1 MNDRPQMPSEHL
13 RGLID
18 GFWAVPVISVAAQLE
33 IPERLA
39 AGPKDSQA
47 LARETGADAPSLH
60 RLLRALE
67 TLGLCTAVEG
77 GTYALTDAGHLLRAD
92 SPESLR
98 GRALHTG
105 DMLWKQLGDLYDQ
118 VKTGGRTK
126 AFPTGS
132 EGFEALKND
141 PARLHKFQ
149 TNMAEGSRR
158 AAQAVMQVYDFSP
171 FAKMLDLGGGYGGI
185 LAELLRAYPHQ
196 SGAVCDLAY
205 LERGALDYLS
215 SAGVDKRSSFV
226 QGDFFASV
234 PDGYDLYLMK
244 FILHDWDDEH
254 VLRILRNVRLAV
266 GNHSRLAVIEQIIP
280 ELLTTNVTDQDVI
293 RADLVMMSV
302 GGKERTAAEYR
313 ALFADSGW
321 NLSLIVPTRTMF
333 SLIEGKPA

>member
-1 MNDRPQMPSEHL
+1 MNDGPRTSGERL
-13 RGLID
+13 RSLID
-18 GFWAVPVISVAAQLE
+18 SFWAVPVISTAAQLE

-39 AGPKDSQA
+39 AGPKDVRT
-47 LARETGADAPSLH
+47 LASETGAHASSLH

-67 TLGLCTAVEG
+67 TLGLCTAGEG
-77 GTYALTDAGHLLRAD
+77 GTYALTDTGQLLRAD

-118 VKTGGRTK
+118 VKTGARTK

-158 AAQAVMQVYDFSP
+158 AAQAAMRVYDFSP
-171 FAKMLDLGGGYGGI
+171 FARMLDLGGGYGGV
-185 LAELLRAYPHQ
+185 LAELLRAYPHLK
-196 SGAVCDLAY
+196 GAVCDLPY

-215 SAGVDKRSSFV
+215 SAGVDQQGSFV
-226 QGDFFASV
+226 QGDFFTSV
-234 PDGYDLYLMK
+234 PHGYDLYLMK

-254 VLRILRNVRLAV
+254 VLRILGNIRQAV
-266 GNHSRLAVIEQIIP
+266 GNHSRLVVIEQIVP
-280 ELLTTNVTDQDVI
+280 ESLTTSVNDQDII

-313 ALFADSGW
+313 ALFADSDW
-321 NLSLIVPTRTMF
+321 TLSWIVPTGTMF

>member
-1 MNDRPQMPSEHL
+1 MNDRPQTPGEHL

-18 GFWAVPVISVAAQLE
+18 GFWAVPVISAAAQLQ
-33 IPERLA
+33 IPELLA
-39 AGPKDSQA
+39 AGPKDCRT
-47 LARETGADAPSLH
+47 LAREAGAHAPSLH

-67 TLGLCTAVEG
+67 TLGLCTVAEG
-77 GTYALTDAGHLLRAD
+77 DAYALTGAGHLLRAD

-98 GRALHTG
+98 GRALHTA

-158 AAQAVMQVYDFSP
+158 AAQAAMQVYDFTP
-171 FAKMLDLGGGYGGI
+171 FARLLDLGGGYGGV
-185 LAELLRAYPHQ
+185 LAELLRAYPHHR
-196 SGAVCDLAY
+196 GAVCDLAY

-215 SAGVDKRSSFV
+215 STGVGKQSSFV
-226 QGDFFASV
+226 RGDFFASV
-234 PDGYDLYLMK
+234 PGGYDLFLMK
-244 FILHDWDDEH
+244 YILHDWDDEN
-254 VLRILRNVRLAV
+254 VLRILRNVRSAA
-266 GNHSRLAVIEQIIP
+266 GNHSRLIAIEQIVP
-280 ELLTTNVTDQDVI
+280 EALTPSVTDQDVI

-313 ALFADSGW
+313 TLFADSGW
-321 NLSLIVPTRTMF
+321 NLSCIVPTGTAF

>member
-1 MNDRPQMPSEHL
+1 MTDRPQTPTERL

-18 GFWAVPVISVAAQLE
+18 GFWAVPVISAAAQLE
-33 IPERLA
+33 IPERLVA
-39 AGPKDSQA
+39 TPKDIRT
-47 LARETGADAPSLH
+47 LARETGAHEPSLH

-67 TLGLCTAVEG
+67 TLGLCRAGEG
-77 GTYALTDAGHLLRAD
+77 GKYVLTDTGHLLRTD

-118 VKTGGRTK
+118 VKSGERTQ

-132 EGFEALKND
+132 EGFEALKNE

-158 AAQAVMQVYDFSP
+158 AAQAVMRVYDFKP
-171 FAKMLDLGGGYGGI
+171 FAEVLDLGGGYGGV
-185 LAELLRAYPHQ
+185 LAELLRAYSHQ
-196 SGAVCDLAY
+196 RGAVSDLEF
-205 LERGALDYLS
+205 LEEGALDYLS
-215 SAGVDKRSSFV
+215 SAGVSNRSRFA
-226 QGDFFASV
+226 QGDFFAAV
-234 PDGYDLYLMK
+234 PAGYDLYVMK
-244 FILHDWDDEH
+244 YILHDWDDEH
-254 VLRILRNVRLAV
+254 ALRILRNVRSAV
-266 GNHSRLAVIEQIIP
+266 RTDSRMVVIEQIIP
-280 ELLTTNVTDQDVI
+280 ESLSTSSADQDVI

-313 ALFADSGW
+313 TLFADSGW
-321 NLSLIVPTRTMF
+321 NLSLIVPTGTVF

>member
-1 MNDRPQMPSEHL
+1 MTDTPQTPTERL

-18 GFWAVPVISVAAQLE
+18 SFWAVPVITAAAQLE

-39 AGPKDSQA
+39 ATPKDSRT
-47 LARETGADAPSLH
+47 LARETGAHEPSLH

-67 TLGLCTAVEG
+67 TLGLCRAVEG
-77 GTYALTDAGHLLRAD
+77 RRYLLTDTGHLLRAD
-92 SPESLR
+92 SPQSLR

-118 VKTGGRTK
+118 VKTGGRTQ

-132 EGFEALKND
+132 EGFAALKNE

-158 AAQAVMQVYDFSP
+158 AAQAAMRVYDFNT
-171 FAKMLDLGGGYGGI
+171 FAKVLDLGGGYGGV

-196 SGAVCDLAY
+196 RGAVCDLAF
-205 LERGALDYLS
+205 LEKGALEYLS
-215 SAGVDKRSSFV
+215 SAGISTRSSFV
-226 QGDFFASV
+226 QGDFFAAV
-234 PDGYDLYLMK
+234 PDGYDLYLLK
-244 FILHDWDDEH
+244 YILHDWDDEQA
-254 VLRILRNVRLAV
+254 LRILRNVRLAV
-266 GNHSRLAVIEQIIP
+266 GTHSRLVVIEQIVP
-280 ELLTTNVTDQDVI
+280 ESLTMSATDQDVI

-313 ALFADSGW
+313 ALFTDSGW
-321 NLSLIVPTRTMF
+321 NLSSILPTGTVF